1 MKSIHWR
8 ILTATEDS
16 ACINKYIY
24 FDIFFQ
30 TSMSV
35 LEEHIHVV
43 PMLCAPTLRDRS
55 SVHAKLDTLEMEI
68 SALNVIFFLFFFFLR
83 KLEPF
88 ALMLN
93 ALHYIL

>member
-1 MKSIHWR
+1 
-8 ILTATEDS
+8 
-16 ACINKYIY
+16 
-24 FDIFFQ
+24 
-30 TSMSV
+30 MSV
-35 LEEHIHVV
+35 LKEHIHVV